1 MTNSNESIE
10 NGKIVQTSLVRN
22 VSNGVSSRV
31 RPSDVPWPAK
41 TTRSKF
47 TQTNKSIKRRVRAI
61 KLSLNSG
68 CLWKSSWKSPTKKS
82 LRQKGTYR
90 FCIIC
95 SARRSGY
102 QNKTL
107 DIIGDKMYIYV
118 IHDFQFKIFRN
129 FRYLFWYCR
138 IIECLRSWNLF
149 IL

>member
-1 MTNSNESIE
+1 MINGNESIE
-10 NGKIVQTSLVRN
+10 NGKIVQTFLVRN

-41 TTRSKF
+41 TNHWKF

-61 KLSLNSG
+61 KLSLNSE

-90 FCIIC
+90 FCIIR

-102 QNKTL
+102 QNKAL
-107 DIIGDKMYIYV
+107 DIIENKINTYV
-118 IHDFQFKIFRN
+118 IHDFHLKIFC
-129 FRYLFWYCR
+129 FWCCK
-138 IIECLRSWNLF
+138 IIECLRSWDLL